1 MVAYIILSIKLFSV
15 FLFGAAGEIITEKS
29 GHLNLGTPGVMC
41 FGAVGGGLGISI
53 YCSWVGG
60 PNNANAI
67 LVVLF
72 GIVFALLFGAALGL
86 LYSFLTVTRRAN
98 QNITGLALTTFGV
111 ALTNMLKKIFE
122 DELTCIPQVSSYF
135 TTILNHFIPEAN
147 TPDAVRIFF
156 SHGIL
161 VILAVVIAVLASIV
175 MKKTKVGLA
184 LRAVGESPAT
194 ADAQGIDVAKYKYAG
209 TMIGCAICAL
219 GGLSYIMNIGNGQF
233 DQAASIENIGWLAVA
248 LVIFSVWKPNIAI
261 LGSLIFSFLYQLPQ
275 ALAIDTVTTDAL
287 NMLPYLVTII
297 VLIGTS
303 IVGKKNIQPPLAL
316 GINYFREDR

>member
-111 ALTNMLKKIFE
+111 ALADMVINMF
-122 DELTCIPQVSSYF
+122 DRTCIPQVSSYF

-275 ALAIDTVTTDAL
+275 ALTIDTVTMDAL

>member
-111 ALTNMLKKIFE
+111 ALADMVINMF
-122 DELTCIPQVSSYF
+122 DRTCIPQVSSYF

-194 ADAQGIDVAKYKYAG
+194 ADAQGIDVAKYKYVG
-209 TMIGCAICAL
+209 TMIGCAICSL

-233 DQAASIENIGWLAVA
+233 DQAASIQNIGWLAVA

-261 LGSLIFSFLYQLPQ
+261 LGSLIFSFLYQLPS

>member
-122 DELTCIPQVSSYF
+122 GELTCIPQVSSYF

-194 ADAQGIDVAKYKYAG
+194 ADAQGIDVAKYKYVG

>member
-111 ALTNMLKKIFE
+111 ALADMVINMF
-122 DELTCIPQVSSYF
+122 DRTCIPQVSSYF
-135 TTILNHFIPEAN
+135 TT
-147 TPDAVRIFF
+147 IFF

-233 DQAASIENIGWLAVA
+233 DQAASIQNIGWLAVA

-261 LGSLIFSFLYQLPQ
+261 LGSLIFSFLYQLPS

-303 IVGKKNIQPPLAL
+303 IVGKNNIQPPLAL